1 MPTNKRVASRQ
12 HRWLSSVE
20 ISGVVL
26 SEPVLADAGNFRSLD
41 KAEVAAFRK
50 QREIWNLP
58 KGMVEGNG
66 QPAWINFILEDF
78 LGLSGQE
85 YWQVGASIPA
95 DKVVN
100 LHEQQEVLRPSRVL
114 LDEDSAIMLVIE
126 LPREQS
132 LDKPWLQERGR
143 WKASPTTKLD
153 RLLRETGVE
162 IGLLTNGE
170 SWRLVV
176 ASPSETTSW
185 MTWTTQTWNDDP
197 LTLAAFKDLL
207 GESRFFA
214 GPRDQTILELI
225 KQSRERQLDV
235 ADQLGNQVRNALQIL
250 VHELDRVDADL
261 HGAFLE
267 NYSEAEVFESGVA
280 FIMRLIFTLYAEEN
294 GLLPHGNVAYDR
306 SYGVLHLLTELED
319 TKRLAPEKL
328 KRSYAAYARLLA
340 SSRLLHDGSVDA
352 DIRVAAHGGQL
363 FDPARYPLLE
373 GMTKDGGWPT
383 EIPEPPKVK
392 DEAIR
397 DILRSLKYANADGV
411 RQLVSYRMLA
421 VEQIGHMYE
430 GLLDRR
436 VARAPGDQTLLLLQG
451 STKIPEPEPANSDDF
466 SNKQREDLIK
476 AVSRNTG
483 KTPGSVKK
491 VLDRNPDRHTFVN
504 FGTDDSELLERAKP
518 VERFLKPLGIIRP
531 NGLYVTFGQDRRS
544 SGAHYTPPT
553 LTEPVVRRTLE
564 HHVYVN
570 DEGKPGLLVELK
582 LIKTPAEILSLK
594 VCDPAMGSGAFLVQA
609 TRYLAERLVDS
620 WERIAAEQPDAIF
633 TMPLA
638 EPSQGKP
645 GENLMPESREER
657 LVFARRYV
665 AERCIYGVDMNR
677 LAVEMA
683 KLSLWLTTLSTDR
696 PFTFVDHA
704 LKQGNSLV
712 GLAPEQIRNFTWKP
726 VGNDFG
732 PLFAN
737 QTDQGLDAAEQ
748 HREAIHAIPDH
759 EFIKK
764 EKENR
769 IAEESLS
776 STRIKATLAIA
787 AFFNGSSKK
796 QRESKLIEY
805 QYWLERLDGDEGA
818 TEEIE
823 KILKGLTS
831 GDKPIQPFCWQ
842 IEFPEVFHRENGGF
856 DAFVGNPPFAGKNT
870 TIEGNRDHFVDWL
883 KLLHEESHGNS
894 DLVAHFFR
902 RSFYL
907 LRNQGSL
914 GLIAT
919 KTIRQGDTRST
930 GLRWIANHNGIIYKA
945 QRRVLWP
952 GKAAVIVSLVYINK
966 GPCQIPIELDD
977 KPVERITAFLF
988 DSGGNDDPFPLIS
1001 NQKKSFI
1008 GNAILGMGFTFDDTD
1023 KKGIA
1028 NPVSEASK
1036 LIEKEPHN
1044 SEIIY
1049 PFIGYSEVA
1058 NSPEHSHHRYII
1070 NFGDMTEQ
1078 QARQWPDLYEIVERK
1093 VKPERMKLGNNAD
1106 AKRRKQNWWQFGRY
1120 TPSLFKEIKNLDRV
1134 LVAGSQASAHFA
1146 FAFLPSNMVYSS
1158 NLTVIAKQSYSAFAT
1173 IQSRVHEV
1181 WSRFF
1186 MTTMKDDLV
1195 YTPTTCFE
1203 TFPFPEHWD
1212 ENSEAEDIGREYY
1225 EFRSEIMRELNEGL
1239 TKIYNRFHD
1248 PLENDNRIL
1257 KLRDLH
1263 SSVDA
1268 SILALYGWDD
1278 INIRTEFI
1286 LDYEIDEKNWSGKK
1300 KPYLFRWPDAVRDEV
1315 LARLLR
1321 LNKVRHE
1328 HENH

>member
-41 KAEVAAFRK
+41 KAEIAAFRK

-66 QPAWINFILEDF
+66 QPAWINFILENF
-78 LGLSGQE
+78 LGLSDQD

-126 LPREQS
+126 VPREQS
-132 LDKPWLQERGR
+132 LDKPWLHERGR

-153 RLLRETGVE
+153 RLLREAGVE

-250 VHELDRVDADL
+250 VHELDRVDAEL

-267 NYSEAEVFESGVA
+267 NYSEAGIFESGVA

-373 GMTKDGGWPT
+373 GMTKYGRWPT
-383 EIPEPPKVK
+383 EVPEPPKVR

-397 DILRSLKYANADGV
+397 DILRSLKFANADGV

-436 VARAPGDQTLLLLQG
+436 VARAPANQTLLLLHG

-466 SNKQREDLIK
+466 SNKEREDLIK
-476 AVSRNTG
+476 AISRHTG
-483 KTPGSVKK
+483 KTAGSVKK
-491 VLDRNPDRHTFVN
+491 VIERNPDRQTLVN
-504 FGTDDSELLERAKP
+504 FGTDDSDLLERAKP
-518 VERFLKPLGIIRP
+518 LERFLKPLGIIRP
-531 NGLYVTFGQDRRS
+531 NGLYVTSGQDRRS

-564 HHVYVN
+564 HQVYVN
-570 DEGKPGLLVELK
+570 EEGKPGLLVEPK
-582 LIKTPAEILSLK
+582 LIKAPAEILGLK

-609 TRYLAERLVDS
+609 TRYLAERLVDA
-620 WERIAAEQPDAIF
+620 WERMAAAQPEIVI
-633 TMPLA
+633 TMPFA
-638 EPSQGKP
+638 TPSQGKP
-645 GENLMPESREER
+645 DENLMPESREER

-704 LKQGNSLV
+704 LKHGNSLI
-712 GLAPEQIRNFTWKP
+712 GASRAQIHNFTWKL
-726 VGNDFG
+726 VDHDFG
-732 PLFAN
+732 PLFNN
-737 QTDQGLDAAEQ
+737 QSDGSLEEVEQ
-748 HREAIHAIPDH
+748 HREAIHAIPDRD
-759 EFIKK
+759 FVSK

-769 IAEESLS
+769 IAEAGLAE
-776 STRIKATLAIA
+776 TRIKATLTIA
-787 AFFNGSSKK
+787 AFFNGKNSK
-796 QRESKLIEY
+796 QRETRLTQY
-805 QYWLERLDGDEGA
+805 HYWLERLEQDERA
-818 TEEIE
+818 QDEIE
-823 KILKGLTS
+823 KTVKDLTGGTNPIL
-831 GDKPIQPFCWQ
+831 PFSWEF
-842 IEFPEVFHRENGGF
+842 EFPEVFSRENPGF
-856 DAFVGNPPFAGKNT
+856 DVVFGNPPFLGGRR
-870 TIEGNRDHFVDWL
+870 ISMRLGSEVLDYL
-883 KLLHEESHGNS
+883 KLNHPNSAGSADLCAYFVRQSMKLINDDGAFGFILSDVVSQGDSREVGIGYAIDQGMDIFYATKSTDWPGTDAGIKIAIVCASNFQFSGKKILNGKECDRINSSLKSGSDVTIKPLYKNKGLCYSGHYLGSRGFVIDGATASRLRNSYEHCTYPYYKGEDINSNPDIWGGEYAIYFNQIPLREAKEKFPESLSIVENYVKPDKDKAKRERVRDFWWQYNEARPGLMSAIQSLEKVIVQPFTFKYLCPTLVPSECIYAHPMAVFAKNDIGFLGILWSSLHWLWTNMNCSTSLNLYRYTASSIVDTFPIFDCESNS
-894 DLVAHFFR
+894 AVIKASTEFTQEFNA
-902 RSFYL
+902 
-907 LRNQGSL
+907 LRNQKKIS
-914 GLIAT
+914 
-919 KTIRQGDTRST
+919 Q
-930 GLRWIANHNGIIYKA
+930 
-945 QRRVLWP
+945 
-952 GKAAVIVSLVYINK
+952 
-966 GPCQIPIELDD
+966 LDLLN
-977 KPVERITAFLF
+977 RF
-988 DSGGNDDPFPLIS
+988 NDP
-1001 NQKKSFI
+1001 
-1008 GNAILGMGFTFDDTD
+1008 
-1023 KKGIA
+1023 
-1028 NPVSEASK
+1028 
-1036 LIEKEPHN
+1036 
-1044 SEIIY
+1044 
-1049 PFIGYSEVA
+1049 
-1058 NSPEHSHHRYII
+1058 
-1070 NFGDMTEQ
+1070 
-1078 QARQWPDLYEIVERK
+1078 
-1093 VKPERMKLGNNAD
+1093 
-1106 AKRRKQNWWQFGRY
+1106 
-1120 TPSLFKEIKNLDRV
+1120 
-1134 LVAGSQASAHFA
+1134 
-1146 FAFLPSNMVYSS
+1146 
-1158 NLTVIAKQSYSAFAT
+1158 
-1173 IQSRVHEV
+1173 
-1181 WSRFF
+1181 
-1186 MTTMKDDLV
+1186 
-1195 YTPTTCFE
+1195 
-1203 TFPFPEHWD
+1203 
-1212 ENSEAEDIGREYY
+1212 ENSEGDIENLRKLRNELDKSILNACFDDSPDVKY
-1225 EFRSEIMRELNEGL
+1225 EFHLDEDRGIHHYTFDEPTRTLVFE
-1239 TKIYNRFHD
+1239 F
-1248 PLENDNRIL
+1248 L
-1257 KLRDLH
+1257 KLRN
-1263 SSVDA
+1263 A
-1268 SILALYGWDD
+1268 
-1278 INIRTEFI
+1278 
-1286 LDYEIDEKNWSGKK
+1286 EKQ
-1300 KPYLFRWPDAVRDEV
+1300 PPT
-1315 LARLLR
+1315 
-1321 LNKVRHE
+1321 
-1328 HENH
+1328 

>member
-41 KAEVAAFRK
+41 KAEIAAFRK

-78 LGLSGQE
+78 LGLSDQD

-126 LPREQS
+126 VPREQS
-132 LDKPWLQERGR
+132 LDKPWLHERGR

-235 ADQLGNQVRNALQIL
+235 ADQLGNQVRTALQIL
-250 VHELDRVDADL
+250 VHEFDRVDAEL
-261 HGAFLE
+261 HGAFLQS
-267 NYSEAEVFESGVA
+267 YSEAEIFESGVA

-352 DIRVAAHGGQL
+352 DIRVAAHGGRL

-373 GMTKDGGWPT
+373 GMTKDGRWPT
-383 EIPEPPKVK
+383 EIPEPPKVR

-436 VARAPGDQTLLLLQG
+436 VARAPADQTLLLLQG

-466 SNKQREDLIK
+466 SNKEREDLIK
-476 AVSRNTG
+476 GISRHTG
-483 KTPGSVKK
+483 KTAGSVKK
-491 VLDRNPDRHTFVN
+491 VIERNPDRQTLVN
-504 FGTDDSELLERAKP
+504 FGTDDSELLDLAKP

-531 NGLYVTFGQDRRS
+531 NGLYVTSGQDRRS

-564 HHVYVN
+564 HQVYVN
-570 DEGKPGLLVELK
+570 EEGKPGLLVEPK
-582 LIKTPAEILSLK
+582 LIKAPAEILGLK
-594 VCDPAMGSGAFLVQA
+594 VCDPAMGSGAFLVQT

-620 WERIAAEQPDAIF
+620 WERMAANQPDAVL
-633 TMPLA
+633 TMPFA
-638 EPSQGKP
+638 KPSQGKH
-645 GENLMPESREER
+645 GENLMPDSREER

-712 GLAPEQIRNFTWKP
+712 GLSPEQIRNFTWKP
-726 VGNDFG
+726 VGDDFG

-748 HREAIHAIPDH
+748 HREAIHTIPDH

-769 IAEESLS
+769 IAEESLTN
-776 STRIKATLAIA
+776 TRIKATLAVA

-796 QRESKLIEY
+796 QREAKLIEY
-805 QYWLERLDGDEGA
+805 QYWLERLGGDEGA
-818 TEEIE
+818 AEEIE

-831 GDKPIQPFCWQ
+831 GEKPIHPFCWQ

-870 TIEGNRDHFVDWL
+870 AIKGNRDHFIDWL

-902 RSFYL
+902 RTFNL
-907 LRNQGSL
+907 LRKQGSF

-930 GLRWIANHNGIIYKA
+930 GLRWIVSHDGVIYNA
-945 QRRVLWP
+945 LRRMPWP
-952 GKAAVIVSLVYINK
+952 GKASVNISLIFVNK
-966 GPCQIPIELDD
+966 GHTFIPAYLDG
-977 KPVERITAFLF
+977 VGTERITAYLF
-988 DSGGNDDPFPLIS
+988 DKGDSEEPYTLAS
-1001 NQKKSFI
+1001 NKKKSFI
-1008 GNAILGMGFTFDDTD
+1008 GSYPLGMGFTFDDTD
-1023 KKGIA
+1023 KKGVANTIA
-1028 NPVSEASK
+1028 KMEE
-1036 LIEKEPHN
+1036 LITKDAKNAEL
-1044 SEIIY
+1044 IF

-1058 NSPEHSHHRYII
+1058 NDPRHSHHRFII
-1070 NFGDMTEQ
+1070 NFGDMTEEE
-1078 QARQWPDLYEIVERK
+1078 ARHWPDLMQIVEEK
-1093 VKPERMKLGNNAD
+1093 VKPIR
-1106 AKRRKQNWWQFGRY
+1106 AKDNRASYRNYWWQYAEKRS
-1120 TPSLFKEIKNLDRV
+1120 SLYQATAERTRV
-1134 LVAGSQASAHFA
+1134 LVAGSQATAHFA
-1146 FAFLPSNMVYSS
+1146 FAFLPKRMVYSS
-1158 NLTVIAKQSYSAFAT
+1158 NLTVISADSYSAFSS
-1173 IQSRVHEV
+1173 IQSRIHEV

-1186 MTTMKDDLV
+1186 MTTLGDTLV

-1203 TFPFPEHWD
+1203 NFPFADGWE
-1212 ENSEAEDIGREYY
+1212 ENEELERVGKEYY
-1225 EFRSEIMRELNEGL
+1225 KLRADLMTSKNKGI
-1239 TKIYNRFHD
+1239 TDIYNLFHSPD
-1248 PLENDNRIL
+1248 CNDEGICE
-1257 KLRDLH
+1257 LRNLH
-1263 SSVDA
+1263 NQMDRTVLA
-1268 SILALYGWDD
+1268 SYGWSDISTECEFFLEYGIDD
-1278 INIRTEFI
+1278 ESWGN
-1286 LDYEIDEKNWSGKK
+1286 KK
-1300 KPYLFRWPDAVRDEV
+1300 KPYLYRWPDDVRDEI
-1315 LARLLR
+1315 LARLLA
-1321 LNKVRHE
+1321 LNKVRHQQE
-1328 HENH
+1328 SH